1 MQPATLA
8 GQRPRWRETEGAG
21 GHAAAA
27 PWAAAGMPVP
37 DGALELFLFQKIQ
50 GRRGAPWP
58 GVSRGDR
65 GGCGGR
71 VGRGRAGSHAPA
83 AVGGGGLCRAGC
95 PAADA
100 PADVAAVP
108 GPAGP
113 LRDSGGPLRSP
124 AHTLALLRESRRSAL
139 PPMQRAPGLGPT
151 GRSNVGC
158 LSGGTG
164 QARRLRSEVQAFRS
178 GLCRK
183 SREQGSRGKARGRSR
198 MAVGAVTGSGRVR
211 RRSEVPAASACTSV
225 AAQRVWGA
233 ACGRRRARETRVGV
247 SPVAPMALSR
257 GDSLPHSSGAGRVP
271 HTEGCF
277 MRRLAERGLCRSH
290 LTPHPRG
297 PPRLLR
303 FVPKS
308 QSGKSGFQSVRST
321 FESWKR
327 RCRSAPTFDEPAP
340 LPLWPPRPP
349 GPRSAPR
356 R

>member
-1 MQPATLA
+1 MRRGRACLGTIVV
-8 GQRPRWRETEGAG
+8 
-21 GHAAAA
+21 AAEDA
-27 PWAAAGMPVP
+27 WAAAG
-37 DGALELFLFQKIQ
+37 
-50 GRRGAPWP
+50 
-58 GVSRGDR
+58 
-65 GGCGGR
+65 
-71 VGRGRAGSHAPA
+71 PA
-83 AVGGGGLCRAGC
+83 RTRLWRWEAAGC
-95 PAADA
+95 AGLAA
-100 PADVAAVP
+100 
-108 GPAGP
+108 
-113 LRDSGGPLRSP
+113 LRLTHLQTWLRSP
-124 AHTLALLRESRRSAL
+124 GQRDRYRTPEVLCAHRPTRSPFSESHAGAPF
-139 PPMQRAPGLGPT
+139 PPAQWAPGLGPT

-211 RRSEVPAASACTSV
+211 RRSEVPAASACASA

-247 SPVAPMALSR
+247 SPMAPMALSR
-257 GDSLPHSSGAGRVP
+257 GDSLPHGSGAIRVP

-277 MRRLAERGLCRSH
+277 VRRLAERGLCRSH